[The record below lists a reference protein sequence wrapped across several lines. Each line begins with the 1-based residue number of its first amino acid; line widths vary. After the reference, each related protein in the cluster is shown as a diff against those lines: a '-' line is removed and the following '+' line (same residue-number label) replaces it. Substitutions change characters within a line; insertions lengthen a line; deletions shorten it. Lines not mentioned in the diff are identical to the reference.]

1 MVGERR
7 FICASLCLHLWLLR
21 SRSAISARA
30 PADLGASQDETEEA
44 QQMKRNRYV
53 IGAAGAAALA
63 AFAWMALPGV
73 SAAKTSGSSTIPHFQ
88 HIIEI
93 MMENQK
99 YGTIIG
105 NSDAP
110 NLNRLANTYGLATNY
125 FGVTH
130 PSEPNYVANVGGDFF
145 GIQDDNQFYCSPA
158 YVAANPLDTTCPSNT
173 TVDHTV
179 NAQSIADQLTA
190 AGMTWKG
197 YFQNLP
203 PTPTALVKTGPNANG
218 PYTFK
223 WPTSAVA
230 LYADKHNPFVN
241 FVGTQDA
248 VAKMVPDTQL
258 FADLA
263 DNTLP
268 NLAYV
273 VPDQCHDMHGTG
285 TCTDLSQL
293 VKLGDTYVGNLVD
306 AIQASPVWQRGRN
319 AIVITWDEDDFSDVG
334 QPGTGCCGADP
345 GGGHVATIV
354 ITNQGGQQITDGTAY
369 NHYSLLKTMEEAF
382 GLPFLAHA
390 GDSDVPA
397 MAPLFNP
404 GS

>member
-1 MVGERR
+1 
-7 FICASLCLHLWLLR
+7 
-21 SRSAISARA
+21 
-30 PADLGASQDETEEA
+30 
-44 QQMKRNRYV
+44 MKRNRYV

-73 SAAKTSGSSTIPHFQ
+73 SAANTANQGSSGIPHYQ

-99 YGTIIG
+99 YDTIIG
-105 NSDAP
+105 NPLAP

-130 PSEPNYVANVGGDFF
+130 PSEPNYVANVGGSFF
-145 GIQDDNQFYCSPA
+145 GIQDDNQFYCNPA
-158 YVAANPLDTTCPSNT
+158 YAAANPTDTTCTGT
-173 TVDHTV
+173 TVDHTIS
-179 NAQSIADQLTA
+179 AQSIADQLTA

-203 PTPTALVKTGPNANG
+203 PTPTTLVKTGPTANG

-223 WPTSAVA
+223 WPSSAVA

-241 FVGTQDA
+241 FVGTQDS
-248 VAKMVPDTQL
+248 VANMVPDTQL
-258 FADLA
+258 FGDLA

-285 TCTDLSQL
+285 TCGNLNQL
-293 VKLGDTYVGNLVD
+293 VSLGDTYVGNLVD
-306 AIQASPVWQRGRN
+306 AIQASSAWQRGQN
-319 AIVITWDEDDFSDVG
+319 AIVITWDEDDFSDAG
-334 QPGTGCCGADP
+334 QTGTGCCGADP
-345 GGGHVATIV
+345 GGGHVVTIV
-354 ITNQGGQQITDGTAY
+354 ITNQGSQHITDSTAY

-382 GLPFLAHA
+382 GLPLLAHA
-390 GDSDVPA
+390 ADADVPN

-404 GS
+404 GNQQ